1 MQRKISVLLAT
12 SLLATTFLAFG
23 SVPAGAAD
31 AGKVDIKV
39 ETNYDGSTKANQV
52 WEANNVTPGDGREL
66 LGSATPT
73 VDQSFDGS
81 VDVDIEPGVENTQ
94 ISLFTRESACL
105 DLVRVTLTGDI
116 FGTLAMFR
124 DGLFTGAPAVLA
136 IDNTTPG
143 TVILTWTSSGCDSS
157 LGTGEFGESV
167 FNLTSAL
174 PPTGSNS
181 GPVALIAML
190 TLLAGGALVLTT
202 RRRTHHS

>member
-94 ISLFTRESACL
+94 ISLFTRDSDCL

-116 FGTLAMFR
+116 FGTLATFR
-124 DGLFTGAPAVLA
+124 DGLFMGTPAVLA

-143 TVILTWTSSGCDSS
+143 TVVLTWTSSGCVST

>member
-39 ETNYDGSTKANQV
+39 ETNYDGSTKADQV

-73 VDQSFDGS
+73 VDQGFDGS
-81 VDVDIEPGVENTQ
+81 VDVDIELGVDNTQ
-94 ISLFTRESACL
+94 ISLFTRESDCL

-124 DGLFTGAPAVLA
+124 DGLFMGTPAVLA

-143 TVILTWTSSGCDSS
+143 TVILTWTSSGCDST

-174 PPTGSNS
+174 PPTGSNA